1 MIYHDL
7 PQITKF
13 YQLLPTFTTWGYLLP
28 AFTKLGLLAPP
39 CYNKIKLNYKWIG
52 VWGAA
57 PPNARI

>member
-1 MIYHDL
+1 MNHHDL
-7 PQITKF
+7 PLVTNIYQILPRMTIL
-13 YQLLPTFTTWGYLLP
+13 YQLLPN
-28 AFTKLGLLAPP
+28 FTKLGLSAPP